1 MGYCIVSVNVCKV
14 THGNHPHLSA
24 NPNRIVPGESKL
36 GFVVDFD
43 GLRIESM
50 NTNYSVKMLHILV
63 RLFYRPT
70 PHSTASTGY
79 CPQYQNL

>member
-1 MGYCIVSVNVCKV
+1 MGYYIVSVNVYKV

-50 NTNYSVKMLHILV
+50 KTNSFRKDAPYTCPVILSAH
-63 RLFYRPT
+63 P
-70 PHSTASTGY
+70 A
-79 CPQYQNL
+79 